1 MNVLNDEQIRELTK
15 HRSPL
20 SVSIFLPTHRTGR
33 ERRQDAIRLKNVV
46 NEARDRMRGQVGS
59 ASAIEDVL
67 QPAAELRSHEEY
79 WRHRSDGLAC
89 FCAPGVFRPYRVPV
103 KLTQYISVNE
113 RFYIRPL
120 LPLLRSDA
128 RFYILTLTQEAARL
142 FEATKYSIREI
153 ELPQLQRLEVDDTEQ
168 PLQFHAHRAAAH
180 GKGDSDTAIYHGH
193 GGPADRA
200 KKDALK
206 FFQTVDRA
214 VTGVLQGQRSPLVL
228 ACVGYLASLYQ
239 SANSYGHLLNDKVPG
254 SPDRWSDDEL
264 RDHAW
269 KMVEPH
275 FRDNQEKAWQQF
287 RTASSQGAQRTN
299 YARSFWRRT
308 RGVLTRCF

>member
-33 ERRQDAIRLKNVV
+33 ERRQDAIRLKNMV

-59 ASAIEDVL
+59 ASAIDAVL

-120 LPLLRSDA
+120 LPLLR
-128 RFYILTLTQEAARL
+128 RFSFLYLDTYSRGSEVVRGDEIFDSRNRASAATASGGGRYR
-142 FEATKYSIREI
+142 TTTPI
-153 ELPQLQRLEVDDTEQ
+153 P
-168 PLQFHAHRAAAH
+168 RA
-180 GKGDSDTAIYHGH
+180 SS
-193 GGPADRA
+193 GGTWKRG
-200 KKDALK
+200 L
-206 FFQTVDRA
+206 
-214 VTGVLQGQRSPLVL
+214 G
-228 ACVGYLASLYQ
+228 
-239 SANSYGHLLNDKVPG
+239 YGHLP
-254 SPDRWSDDEL
+254 R
-264 RDHAW
+264 
-269 KMVEPH
+269 
-275 FRDNQEKAWQQF
+275 
-287 RTASSQGAQRTN
+287 AQRSSRPSKEGR
-299 YARSFWRRT
+299 YEVLSVRGSRCDRRSPGATIATGSRLCRVF
-308 RGVLTRCF
+308 GVTLSIGEQLRPSAQ

>member
-20 SVSIFLPTHRTGR
+20 SVSMFIPTHRTGR
-33 ERRQDAIRLKNVV
+33 ERRQDSIRLKNMI

-59 ASAIEDVL
+59 AAAIEDVL
-67 QPAAELRSHEEY
+67 QPAADLKSHEDY

-89 FCAPGVFRPYRVPV
+89 FCAPGLFRSYRVPV
-103 KLTQYISVNE
+103 TLAECISVND

-128 RFYILTLTQEAARL
+128 RLYILTLTQKAARL

-153 ELPQLQRLEVDDTEQ
+153 QLPQLQRLEMDDTER
-168 PLQFHAHRAAAH
+168 PLQFHSHRAPAH
-180 GKGDSDTAIYHGH
+180 GKGDTDTAIYHGH

-200 KKDALK
+200 KKDAMN
-206 FFQTVDRA
+206 FFQSVDRA
-214 VTGVLQGQRSPLVL
+214 VTSVLQGQRSPLVL

-239 SANSYGHLLNDKVPG
+239 SANSYAHLLSGKVPG

-269 KMVEPH
+269 KIVEPY
-275 FRDNQEKAWQQF
+275 FRENQEKAWHQF
-287 RTASSQGAQRTN
+287 RAASSQGRAAEEL
-299 YARSFWRRT
+299 ARSF
-308 RGVLTRCF
+308 